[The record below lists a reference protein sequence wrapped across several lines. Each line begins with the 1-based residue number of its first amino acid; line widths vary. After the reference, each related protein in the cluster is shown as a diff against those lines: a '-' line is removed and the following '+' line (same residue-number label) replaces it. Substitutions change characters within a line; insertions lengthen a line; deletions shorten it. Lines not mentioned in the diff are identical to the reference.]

1 MGLRKAARLQT
12 LLETPSQQQTAFAQA
27 KQAQRQHL
35 LPNLMRSI
43 GPSFP
48 QQRDAAL
55 NRSKFTLIGAA
66 SRTGKTFGAGEHFI
80 DRIFDD
86 YFDLGFDA
94 GEIEYWAVAPHYDDC
109 RAQKLEIIRC
119 VPDWMID
126 HKRQGDKR
134 AFFDTTHGTG
144 SLCLIG
150 NRTIFLKSADK
161 PESLVAFKLRG
172 IWWTEIA
179 RSKQA
184 GWPNVYAR
192 LSNYADSWFIA
203 DTSPL
208 GHCWFYEQ
216 VWKPAKEGKFVGART
231 FEWRAIDSPYVPKQ
245 VIEDARQNLMPA
257 FFKREFEAS
266 WDSFLGQVYDI
277 DDSKHLQGQ
286 CPFTPE
292 WALVAADLNTTSTH
306 PAEFV
311 TFYCNSSGK
320 KPRAWVASAYK
331 KVIGLDYDL
340 YASDIADTVK
350 KLKQKFQRTN
360 LIIDP
365 SMHNAFKEKLRNT
378 GVVPW
383 NAVNDILPGV
393 RTLGSALMPDAT
405 GVPNLSFHPDALW
418 VVDQLRALQWN
429 VNASGVIL
437 DTVSKA
443 LDDGAADAV
452 RYGAMEIF
460 RERSMASQ
468 VR

>member
-1 MGLRKAARLQT
+1 MLAELPISSVK
-12 LLETPSQQQTAFAQA
+12 PSHPQTAFAQA

-35 LPNLMRSI
+35 LPNLMKSI
-43 GPSFP
+43 GAAFP

-66 SRTGKTFGAGEHFI
+66 SRTGKTFGAGEHFV

-94 GEIEYWAVAPHYDDC
+94 GDIEYWAVAPHYDDC

-126 HKRQGDKR
+126 HERQGDKR

-150 NRTIFLKSADK
+150 GRTIFLKSADK

-216 VWKPAKEGKFVGART
+216 VWKPAKEGKFIGAKT
-231 FEWRAIDSPYVPKQ
+231 FEWRAVDSPYVPKQ

-277 DDSKHLQGQ
+277 DDAVHIRKE
-286 CPFTPE
+286 CPFAPE
-292 WALVAADLNTTSTH
+292 WSVLAADINTTSTH

-311 TFYCNSSGK
+311 WVFGTGYGPK
-320 KPRAWVASAYK
+320 ARAWVGGAYK

-340 YASDIADTVK
+340 YANDIAT
-350 KLKQKFQRTN
+350 TMGN
-360 LIIDP
+360 LASAAGRSRLVIDP
-365 SMHNAFKEKLRNT
+365 SMHNEFKAKLQARGLT
-378 GVVPW
+378 PI
-383 NAVNDILPGV
+383 NAENDILPGV
-393 RTLGSALMPDAT
+393 RTLGSALVARADGLPRLT
-405 GVPNLSFHPDALW
+405 FSPDALW

-429 VNASGVIL
+429 VNSGGVIL

-443 LDDGAADAV
+443 LDDGGADAT
-452 RYGAMEIF
+452 RYLAMDVFKGDDSFKRYALKI
-460 RERSMASQ
+460 
-468 VR
+468 

>member
-1 MGLRKAARLQT
+1 MTPELKRQAIPQ
-12 LLETPSQQQTAFAQA
+12 LL
-27 KQAQRQHL
+27 
-35 LPNLMRSI
+35 RSI
-43 GPSFP
+43 GDHFP
-48 QQRDAAL
+48 QQRDGVYSRA
-55 NRSKFTLIGAA
+55 KFTLYGAA
-66 SRTGKTFGAGEHFI
+66 SRTGKTHGAGEHFV
-80 DRIFDD
+80 DRLFED
-86 YFDLGFDA
+86 YFLIGA
-94 GEIEYWAVAPHYDDC
+94 GPQVGEVIYWAVGGVSFEDC
-109 RAQKLEIIRC
+109 KAQKTEILRL
-119 VPDWMID
+119 VPDSMID
-126 HKRQGDKR
+126 YARQGDKR
-134 AFFDTTHGTG
+134 QFFDTTSGEGT
-144 SLCLIG
+144 LCLKG
-150 NRTIFLKSADK
+150 NRTIVLKSGGK
-161 PESLVAFKLRG
+161 PESLVAFRVRG
-172 IWWTEIA
+172 IWVTEIA

-184 GWPNVYAR
+184 IWPNIYSR

-216 VWKPAKEGKFVGART
+216 VWKPAKEGKFIGAKT
-231 FEWRAIDSPYVPKQ
+231 FEWRAVDSPYVPKQ

-277 DDSKHLQGQ
+277 DDSKHLRKE
-286 CPFTPE
+286 CPFVPE

-311 TFYCNSSGK
+311 TFLCDSKGK
-320 KPRAWVASAYK
+320 KPRAWVSQAYK

-340 YASDIADTVK
+340 YASDISDAVK
-350 KLKQKFQRTN
+350 ALQKKFQRVR
-360 LIIDP
+360 LVIDP
-365 SMHNAFKEKLRNT
+365 SMHNAFKEKLRGT
-378 GVVPW
+378 GVTPW

-405 GVPNLSFHPDALW
+405 GVPNLSFNPDALW

-429 VNASGVIL
+429 VNPSGVIL

-443 LDDGAADAV
+443 LDDGGADAV

-460 RERSMASQ
+460 RERSAATQ

>member
-1 MGLRKAARLQT
+1 
-12 LLETPSQQQTAFAQA
+12 
-27 KQAQRQHL
+27 
-35 LPNLMRSI
+35 MRSI
-43 GPSFP
+43 GPAFP

-66 SRTGKTFGAGEHFI
+66 SRTGKTFGAGEHFV

-94 GEIEYWAVAPHYDDC
+94 GDIEYWAVAPHYDDC

-126 HKRQGDKR
+126 HERQGDKR

-150 NRTIFLKSADK
+150 GRTIFLKSADK

-216 VWKPAKEGKFVGART
+216 VWKPAKEGKFIGAKT
-231 FEWRAIDSPYVPKQ
+231 FEWRAVDSPYVPKQ

-277 DDSKHLQGQ
+277 DDATHVRAA
-286 CPFTPE
+286 CPFQPE
-292 WALVAADLNTTSTH
+292 WALVACDLNTTSTH

-311 TFYCNSSGK
+311 WFHVNSSGK
-320 KPRAWVASAYK
+320 KPVAWVAGSYK
-331 KVIGLDYDL
+331 KVIGLDYNT
-340 YASDIADTVK
+340 YCADIVARVSELKRTFPRT
-350 KLKQKFQRTN
+350 KLV
-360 LIIDP
+360 IDP
-365 SMHNAFKEKLRNT
+365 SMHNDFKEKLRNA
-378 GVVPW
+378 GLQPW
-383 NAVNDILPGV
+383 LAQNEILQGV
-393 RTLGSALMPDAT
+393 RTLGSALMGGLTFSPDT
-405 GVPNLSFHPDALW
+405 HW

-443 LDDGAADAV
+443 LDDGGADAV
-452 RYGAMEIF
+452 RYGVMEIF
-460 RERSMASQ
+460 RERSAATQ